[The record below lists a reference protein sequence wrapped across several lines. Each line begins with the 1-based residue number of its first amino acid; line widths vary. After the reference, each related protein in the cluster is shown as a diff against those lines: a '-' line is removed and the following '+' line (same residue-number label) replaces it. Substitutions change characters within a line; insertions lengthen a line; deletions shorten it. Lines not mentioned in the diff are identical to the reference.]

1 MAHPGPDDEP
11 QLHNSQAHHRTHRVV
26 SFGELCVWFTYET
39 VWAASIFLA
48 CTFWVLMGLGC
59 LPHKSCRKVEPHFW
73 IAHALNLVFIGTE
86 MFLNKM
92 PFIPMHSIITF
103 GYCLLWL
110 IFSTLLWF
118 VTGQWVYPQSQ
129 GHGTLWSAF
138 TFWPGWIAL
147 NVVSF
152 FMALLIEWALARV
165 FPNKHS
171 LAHGHEPHLHGA
183 HPRRNDELEIAEV
196 NDSS

>member
-1 MAHPGPDDEP
+1 
-11 QLHNSQAHHRTHRVV
+11 VV

-59 LPHKSCRKVEPHFW
+59 LPHKSCKKVEAHFW
-73 IAHALNLVFIGTE
+73 IAQVLNLAFIGTE

-129 GHGTLWSAF
+129 AHGTLWSAL

-152 FMALLIEWALARV
+152 FFALLIEWGISRFIPA
-165 FPNKHS
+165 KHS
-171 LAHGHEPHLHGA
+171 MNRKHDCSPAQHHHRTDSEQ
-183 HPRRNDELEIAEV
+183 ELRIEE
-196 NDSS
+196 DTSTQ